1 MKSMKQTLLEL
12 KQSKTGVTQRLAIGY
27 ALTIIYLLEL
37 LEGVSTSL
45 KGSVNRLLLFVQVLE
60 KPQHIIKKSMPKNKS
75 AGQETTSSISSMFEM
90 SQQLYSK
97 NSSQTIS
104 PNMVK
109 WTRTTSSTQPQS
121 LMLTH
126 TLSATTIPN
135 KRLEEVLEFYAKNIS
150 LIGLA

>member
-27 ALTIIYLLEL
+27 ALMIIWWLEL
-37 LEGVSTSL
+37 LESVSTSL
-45 KGSVNRLLLFVQVLE
+45 KGSANRLLLFVQVLE
-60 KPQHIIKKSMPKNKS
+60 KHQPIIKKSMPKNKN
-75 AGQETTSSISSMFEM
+75 AGQEMTSFISNMFAT

-97 NSSQTIS
+97 NSSLTTY

-121 LMLTH
+121 LTLKH

-135 KRLEEVLEFYAKNIS
+135 KRLEEVLEFYEKNIS